1 MYVSRENERLYLTSW
16 EYNAARVLA
25 RLEKIVSDNG
35 GSVIVR
41 DYNRYA
47 LISDRTLTACVKD
60 AVDMVDSIRLSL
72 DMHAD
77 NGDGKNEGRRA
88 VLAERLAKLEHYQSI
103 DNTPIRCRWFTY
115 ISFVLDG
122 VYYSVSLDDN
132 MFFPFTYQKIKLNSD
147 NTYIGD
153 YYAETL
159 TKEWLFDSLLRCG
172 CSEDDIK
179 EAANMIFNSLCNGKF
194 SGRCPADRERRR
206 VPNVY
211 DGGYHYETIVKPGRV
226 HRPLVSVID

>member
-16 EYNAARVLA
+16 EYNAARVLS
-25 RLEKIVSDNG
+25 RLEKVVSDNG

-60 AVDMVDSIRLSL
+60 AAEKVDRIRLSL
-72 DMHAD
+72 EMYAD
-77 NGDGKNEGRRA
+77 NDDGKNEGRRA
-88 VLAERLAKLEHYQSI
+88 VLAESLAKLEHYHSI

-122 VYYSVSLDDN
+122 VYYAINLDDN
-132 MFFPFTYQKIKLNSD
+132 PFFPFTYQKIRLDSD
-147 NTYIGD
+147 NCYRGD
-153 YYAETL
+153 YYAEEL
-159 TKEWLFDSLLRCG
+159 HKSWLFSSLYRCG

-179 EAANMIFNSLCNGKF
+179 EAACMLYNSLLNGKF
-194 SGRCPADRERRR
+194 SGEHVEKERRR
-206 VPNVY
+206 VANVY
-211 DGGYHYETIVKPGRV
+211 DGGYHYETIIKPGRV
-226 HRPLVSVID
+226 HRPLVSAID

>member
-1 MYVSRENERLYLTSW
+1 MFVSRENERLYLTSW

-25 RLEKIVSDNG
+25 RLEKIVSDDG
-35 GSVIVR
+35 GAVIVR

-60 AVDMVDSIRLSL
+60 AAEKVESIRLSL

-77 NGDGKNEGRRA
+77 NDDGKNDSRRA

-132 MFFPFTYQKIKLNSD
+132 FLFPFNYQKIKLDSD
-147 NTYIGD
+147 NSYRGD
-153 YYAETL
+153 FYAEQFN
-159 TKEWLFDSLLRCG
+159 KEWIFDSLLRCG

-179 EAANMIFNSLCNGKF
+179 EAANMIYNSLLKGKF
-194 SGRCPADRERRR
+194 SGRCPAARERRR

>member
-1 MYVSRENERLYLTSW
+1 MFVSRENERLYLTSW
-16 EYNAARVLA
+16 EYNAARVLS

-47 LISDRTLTACVKD
+47 LISDRTLTACVKGAAD
-60 AVDMVDSIRLSL
+60 DVERIRLSL

-77 NGDGKNEGRRA
+77 NDDGKNESRRA

-122 VYYSVSLDDN
+122 VYYSVDLDDN
-132 MFFPFTYQKIKLNSD
+132 FLFPFHYQKIKLDADNS
-147 NTYIGD
+147 YRGD
-153 YYAETL
+153 FYAEQFNKT
-159 TKEWLFDSLLRCG
+159 WLFDSLLHCA

-179 EAANMIFNSLCNGKF
+179 ESAQMLYNALMKNRF
-194 SGRCPADRERRR
+194 SGRHVEKERCR

-226 HRPLVSVID
+226 HRPLVSCL

>member
-1 MYVSRENERLYLTSW
+1 MFVSRENERLYLTSW
-16 EYNAARVLA
+16 EYNAARVLS

-35 GSVIVR
+35 GSVIVH
-41 DYNRYA
+41 DYNHRYA

-60 AVDMVDSIRLSL
+60 AADMVERVRLSL

-77 NGDGKNEGRRA
+77 NDDGKNEGRRA
-88 VLAERLAKLEHYQSI
+88 VLAEHLAKLEHYQSI

-132 MFFPFTYQKIKLNSD
+132 MFFPFTYQKIKLSSD
-147 NTYIGD
+147 NTYVGD

-179 EAANMIFNSLCNGKF
+179 EAAQMLYNALMKNRF
-194 SGRCPADRERRR
+194 SGRHVEKERRR

-226 HRPLVSVID
+226 HRPLVSCL

>member
-1 MYVSRENERLYLTSW
+1 MFVSRENERLYLTSW

-41 DYNRYA
+41 DYDRYA

-60 AVDMVDSIRLSL
+60 AADKVERIRLSL
-72 DMHAD
+72 EMHAD
-77 NGDGKNEGRRA
+77 NDDGKNEGRRA

-115 ISFVLDG
+115 VSFVLNG
-122 VYYSVSLDDN
+122 VYYSLSLDDN
-132 MFFPFTYQKIKLNSD
+132 FLFPFHYQKIKLDSD
-147 NTYIGD
+147 NTYRGD
-153 YYAETL
+153 FYAEQFN
-159 TKEWLFDSLLRCG
+159 KEWLFDSLLRCG

-179 EAANMIFNSLCNGKF
+179 EAACMLYNSLLNGKF
-194 SGRCPADRERRR
+194 SGRAAAEKERKR
-206 VPNVY
+206 VANTY
-211 DGGYHYETIVKPGRV
+211 NDGWHYETIVKPGRV
-226 HRPLVSVID
+226 HRPLVSAID